1 MLTQKRPPR
10 CQLLTGEGVT
20 SNAQGEDQTDVTDSA
35 HLGSAKVV
43 KEIDVVW
50 PSGVHQTLHEVPADQ
65 ILTVTEK
72 AGETAV
78 RGSAVRRRK

>member
-50 PSGVHQTLHEVPADQ
+50 PSGVH
-65 ILTVTEK
+65 
-72 AGETAV
+72 
-78 RGSAVRRRK
+78 